1 MMKTVNQLI
10 AILGIVLF
18 IVGCS
23 QQPTQTATPLNQ
35 QPQVKTSTTSVP
47 PVTRIIVGKWMAT
60 GTQLGPMIIYRS
72 KDKLYL
78 RHRLADGTIGNQQLK
93 TFQHHLGQAY
103 RPAQESSKYW
113 IVDRDGDLQSW
124 GTDGYITMARRI

>member
-1 MMKTVNQLI
+1 MMRNVTQQIV
-10 AILGIVLF
+10 ILGIVLL
-18 IVGCS
+18 VVACS
-23 QQPTQTATPLNQ
+23 QTPTQTATPLRQ

-60 GTQLGPMIIYRS
+60 GALNGPIIIYRS
-72 KDKLYL
+72 NNQLFL
-78 RHRLADGTIGNQQLK
+78 RRRLTDGTIGSQRLK

-103 RPAQESSKYW
+103 RLAEESSEYW

-124 GTDGYITMARRI
+124 GADGYITMAPRA